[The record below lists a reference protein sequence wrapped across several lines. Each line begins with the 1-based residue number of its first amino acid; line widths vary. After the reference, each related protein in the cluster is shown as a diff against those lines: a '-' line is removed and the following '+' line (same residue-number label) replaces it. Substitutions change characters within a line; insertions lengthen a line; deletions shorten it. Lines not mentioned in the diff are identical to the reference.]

1 MACPSRLLRG
11 KSRAGLAPTLKRDV
25 GHRNMKPYF
34 AITILIASIAY
45 GETIPTQQITN
56 KYLTMTAPAT
66 WTLTIVAGKE
76 GEMQMS
82 LRIPSRIV
90 PIFAYWDGLD
100 PREWYSNNP
109 LMHYSMSGRDYFIRQ
124 PQEEKEMWVIRTGP
138 SYIIAAKV
146 PFDLAPENLTLLLN
160 SMNTI
165 EPK

>member
-1 MACPSRLLRG
+1 MKMESNKAFHPYG
-11 KSRAGLAPTLKRDV
+11 AQGAPRVNADV

-34 AITILIASIAY
+34 AIAVLIASIAY

-66 WTLTIVAGKE
+66 WTLEIVGGKE

-82 LRIPSRIV
+82 LRIPSRFV

-100 PREWYSNNP
+100 PREWFSNNP
-109 LMHYSMSGRDYFIRQ
+109 LMRYSMSGRDYFIRQ

-138 SYIIAAKV
+138 SYIIAAQV
-146 PFDLAPENLTLLLN
+146 PFDLAPDDLTLLLN

>member
-1 MACPSRLLRG
+1 MAFPRCKGIQYSRGSRLN
-11 KSRAGLAPTLKRDV
+11 PDV
-25 GHRNMKPYF
+25 GPINMRLYF
-34 AITILIASIAY
+34 AIAVLIAGIAC

-56 KYLTMTAPAT
+56 QYLTMTAPAT

-90 PIFAYWDGLD
+90 PLFAYWDGLD

-146 PFDLAPENLTLLLN
+146 PFDLAPDDLTLLLN
-160 SMNTI
+160 SVNTI